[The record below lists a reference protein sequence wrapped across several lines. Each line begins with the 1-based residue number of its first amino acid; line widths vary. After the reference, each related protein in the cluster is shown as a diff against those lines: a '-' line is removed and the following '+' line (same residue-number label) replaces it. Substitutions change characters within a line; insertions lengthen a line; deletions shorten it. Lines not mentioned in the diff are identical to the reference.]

1 MVKKFTLV
9 FLLAGVCFAV
19 TTAASAAVSPT
30 VKLTLLNTLARA
42 DGEEYGFYGY
52 GTGRL
57 TLKSAGEKNVRAQLS
72 LDTVIGD
79 EVLLDVSRAYVKTRF
94 PRFRIT
100 VGRDAVSWG
109 EGTYFNAGD
118 VIFGPVPVSGDLT
131 AEVLRDDAVWLT
143 SAYIPLGTYAFFEPV
158 LLAPGLDLS
167 VSAGTGNVGTGAA
180 GSFSSASMRD
190 TSAGGRVVT
199 KIAGIKSEAGYLFSE
214 AEGTHNPF
222 LALQGHLLA
231 DLYLAASVS
240 IPGPESGSYME
251 AAFSFGLF
259 HLQSMKNRPAGD
271 LSFRLEGLVRPSGE
285 WEAVPGGSDAYGIL
299 LYPEAVWDA
308 ARTLSFLGRSVIS
321 PLDRSAL
328 FTAGVN
334 WNVYEGLK
342 VLGYIFMQAGE
353 EEDLYGFRKPGGAG
367 ISAGLQYIY

>member
-1 MVKKFTLV
+1 MVKKFTLI

-19 TTAASAAVSPT
+19 TTAAPAAVSPT
-30 VKLTLLNTLARA
+30 VKLTLLNTLARTG
-42 DGEEYGFYGY
+42 GEEYGVYGL

-94 PRFRIT
+94 PGFRIT
-100 VGRDAVSWG
+100 VGKDAVAWG
-109 EGTYFNAGD
+109 EGTFFNAGD

-131 AEVLRDDAVWLT
+131 AEVIRDDAVWLT
-143 SAYIPLGTYAFFEPV
+143 SAYIPLGTYAFAEPV

-167 VSAGTGNVGTGAA
+167 ASTGQGTSGSN
-180 GSFSSASMRD
+180 GSFSPKD
-190 TSAGGRVVT
+190 TAAGGRVVT
-199 KIAGIKSEAGYLFSE
+199 KIAGIKTEAGYLFRE
-214 AEGTHNPF
+214 AENTHNPYF
-222 LALQGHLLA
+222 ALQGHLLA

-240 IPGPESGSYME
+240 IPGPESGLDME
-251 AAFSFGLF
+251 AAFSFGVF

-271 LSFRLEGLVRPSGE
+271 LSFRLEGLLRPSGE

-308 ARTLSFLGRSVIS
+308 ARTLSFLGRSVVS
-321 PLDRSAL
+321 PVDSSAL